1 MSNPQNLISA
11 FQQGRLSRRDFI
23 RRLLAL
29 GLSASAL
36 GPLLAQA
43 ARAQGGTTIQWW
55 DIFLP
60 LVPLHEA
67 LWNAYMAEHPEVTVQ
82 YALQNDPGMGEALQL
97 AFRSG
102 QAPDVHSLSGLG
114 VPASALHREG
124 WFAPLG
130 PADAWRTGVLADAL
144 FEGVTVFGGQ
154 AYSFPTFSTRWNTT
168 SNWFNRSLLE
178 AAGFDP
184 EVGPQT
190 WAEVHEA
197 ARAVTEGGGG
207 RAYGLIMFLGYPERV
222 GVQLIDLASVA
233 GAPGEI
239 DPRTGAYL
247 YNTEPYLQAL
257 EFLLTFQQE
266 GSLHPSSLSLDSR
279 QGRTRWA
286 AGEAGMFFD
295 GPWTAGVLRSSY
307 PEVMDNVGVAPV
319 PVPEA
324 GAPAYTY
331 AGPPG
336 GTWWVS
342 SQSEHPEVAADLL
355 RLFTSREYHV
365 GLAEQMDQPP
375 LDLSAVEGA
384 DVHPTYRKV
393 LGFFGDMVRLAP
405 SPVVK
410 NANTSQVLAEMRDI
424 TPGLGEIVQGVF
436 SGAVRDPR
444 QALTDYTEQMT
455 AERERA
461 LGVVQARGVEVSL
474 DDWVFD
480 TWQPGED
487 YTPEDY
493 G

>member
-1 MSNPQNLISA
+1 MSNVQALIRA
-11 FQQGRLSRRDFI
+11 LQEGHLSRRDFI
-23 RRLLAL
+23 RKLLAL
-29 GLSASAL
+29 GLSAGAVGS
-36 GPLLAQA
+36 LLSQT
-43 ARAQGGTTIQWW
+43 ARAQGGTTVQWW

-60 LVPLHEA
+60 LEPLHQEI
-67 LWNAYMAEHPEVTVQ
+67 WSAYTAAHPDVTVQ
-82 YALQNDPGMGEALQL
+82 YTLQNDPGMGEALQL

-130 PADAWRTGVLADAL
+130 PAAAWRTGVLADNL

-154 AYSFPTFSTRWNTT
+154 VYSFPTFSTRWNTT
-168 SNWFNRSLLE
+168 SNWFNHELLA
-178 AAGFDP
+178 AAGLDP
-184 EVGPQT
+184 AGPRT

-197 ARAVTEGGGG
+197 ARAVTEEGGG
-207 RAYGLIMFLGYPERV
+207 RTFGLIMFLGYPERI

-233 GAPGEI
+233 GAPGEL

-247 YNTEPYLQAL
+247 YNSEPYLQAL
-257 EFLLTFQQE
+257 EFLLTFQEE

-307 PEVMDNVGVAPV
+307 PEVLDTVGVAPV
-319 PVPEA
+319 PVPDA
-324 GAPAYTY
+324 DLPAYTY

-342 SQSEHPEVAADLL
+342 SQSEQPEVAADLL
-355 RLFTSREYHV
+355 RRFTSRDYYV

-384 DVHPTYRKV
+384 DVHPTYREA
-393 LGFFGDMVRLAP
+393 LGFFQEMVRLAP

-410 NANTSQVLAEMRDI
+410 NANVSQVLAEMRDI

-436 SGAVRDPR
+436 SGALSDYRA
-444 QALTDYTEQMT
+444 ALTDYTEQMT

-461 LGVVQARGVEVSL
+461 IRVVQEQSVEVSL
-474 DDWVFD
+474 DDWVFAN
-480 TWQPGED
+480 WQPGED
-487 YTPEDY
+487 YTPEKY

>member
-1 MSNPQNLISA
+1 MSNVQGLIRA
-11 FQQGRLSRRDFI
+11 FQQGHLSRREFI
-23 RRLLAL
+23 RRMLAL
-29 GLSASAL
+29 GLSASAV
-36 GPLLAQA
+36 GSLLAGT
-43 ARAQGGTTIQWW
+43 ARAQDATVIQWW

-60 LVPLHEA
+60 LVPLHEEI
-67 LWNAYMAEHPEVTVQ
+67 WNAYTQEHPEVTVQ

-114 VPASALHREG
+114 VPASALYQEG

-130 PADAWRTGVLADAL
+130 SVAQWRTGILADNL
-144 FEGVTVFGGQ
+144 FEGVTVFDGQ
-154 AYSFPTFSTRWNTT
+154 VYSFPTFSTRWNTT
-168 SNWFNRSLLE
+168 SNWFNRPLVE

-184 EVGPQT
+184 AVGPRT
-190 WAEVHEA
+190 WAEVHEV
-197 ARAVTEGGGG
+197 ARAITEGGQG
-207 RAYGLIMFLGYPERV
+207 RTYGLIMFLGYPERV
-222 GVQLIDLASVA
+222 GVQLTDLASVA

-247 YNTEPYLQAL
+247 YDSEPYVRAL
-257 EFLLTFQQE
+257 EFLLTFQEE
-266 GSLHPSSLSLDSR
+266 GSLHPASLSLDSR

-307 PEVMDNVGVAPV
+307 PEVMDTVGVAPV

-342 SQSEHPEVAADLL
+342 SQSEHPEVATDIL
-355 RLFTSREYHV
+355 RRFTSRDYYV

-384 DVHPTYRKV
+384 DVHPTYRAA
-393 LGFFGDMVRLAP
+393 LGFFQEMVRLAP

-410 NANTSQVLAEMRDI
+410 NANVSQVLAEMRDI
-424 TPGLGEIVQGVF
+424 SPGLGEIVQGVF
-436 SGAVRDPR
+436 SGALSDYRG
-444 QALTDYTEQMT
+444 ALTDYTEQMT

-474 DDWVFD
+474 DDWVFPN
-480 TWQPGED
+480 WQPGED